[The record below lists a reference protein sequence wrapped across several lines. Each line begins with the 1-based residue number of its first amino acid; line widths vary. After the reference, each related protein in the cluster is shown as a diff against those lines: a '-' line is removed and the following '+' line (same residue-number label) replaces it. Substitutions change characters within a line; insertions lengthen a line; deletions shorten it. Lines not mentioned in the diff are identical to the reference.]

1 MTLEEGKT
9 TQVEKI
15 GDTAVHSAVRSK
27 SNAKI
32 FIALASLGQ
41 NVLNVESSDQ
51 DGLTPLQLA
60 ASLNRNDAM
69 SHLIAAHTKVDAES
83 RINEH
88 TALTYCAD
96 TDNATAMIHLVKKCG
111 ASVDNETSA
120 HETALTVAL
129 KSEKWRKVTDALM
142 NNLNASATLETS
154 IGDSAVS
161 VAFDSDD
168 EDKILKVLRDGKVD
182 VNKYPFTTAGETMFG
197 MCARRNCAQAIST
210 ISKFKDT
217 EFTNI
222 DLNLTDATSG
232 NTALCLAAALGHSEV
247 ARALILDAGAD
258 ASYAPSE
265 NGKVDPL
272 CDACAACP
280 IDKLLSLIHI

>member
-1 MTLEEGKT
+1 MTLEEEKT
-9 TQVEKI
+9 AQVEKI

-111 ASVDNETSA
+111 ASVDN
-120 HETALTVAL
+120 
-129 KSEKWRKVTDALM
+129 
-142 NNLNASATLETS
+142 
-154 IGDSAVS
+154 
-161 VAFDSDD
+161 
-168 EDKILKVLRDGKVD
+168 
-182 VNKYPFTTAGETMFG
+182 
-197 MCARRNCAQAIST
+197 
-210 ISKFKDT
+210 
-217 EFTNI
+217 
-222 DLNLTDATSG
+222 
-232 NTALCLAAALGHSEV
+232 
-247 ARALILDAGAD
+247 
-258 ASYAPSE
+258 
-265 NGKVDPL
+265 
-272 CDACAACP
+272 
-280 IDKLLSLIHI
+280 

>member
-1 MTLEEGKT
+1 
-9 TQVEKI
+9 
-15 GDTAVHSAVRSK
+15 
-27 SNAKI
+27 
-32 FIALASLGQ
+32 
-41 NVLNVESSDQ
+41 
-51 DGLTPLQLA
+51 
-60 ASLNRNDAM
+60 M

-154 IGDSAVS
+154 AGDSAVS

-182 VNKYPFTTAGETMFG
+182 VNKYPFTTAERP
-197 MCARRNCAQAIST
+197 CSARAP
-210 ISKFKDT
+210 D
-217 EFTNI
+217 E
-222 DLNLTDATSG
+222 
-232 NTALCLAAALGHSEV
+232 TAL
-247 ARALILDAGAD
+247 
-258 ASYAPSE
+258 
-265 NGKVDPL
+265 
-272 CDACAACP
+272 
-280 IDKLLSLIHI
+280 KLSRRFLNSKTQNLRTLT

>member
-1 MTLEEGKT
+1 
-9 TQVEKI
+9 
-15 GDTAVHSAVRSK
+15 
-27 SNAKI
+27 
-32 FIALASLGQ
+32 
-41 NVLNVESSDQ
+41 
-51 DGLTPLQLA
+51 
-60 ASLNRNDAM
+60 M

-154 IGDSAVS
+154 AGDSAVS

-168 EDKILKVLRDGKVD
+168 EDKILKVLRDGKVGREQVSVHD
-182 VNKYPFTTAGETMFG
+182 RGRDHVRHVRQTK
-197 MCARRNCAQAIST
+197 
-210 ISKFKDT
+210 
-217 EFTNI
+217 
-222 DLNLTDATSG
+222 
-232 NTALCLAAALGHSEV
+232 LCSSH
-247 ARALILDAGAD
+247 LDD
-258 ASYAPSE
+258 F
-265 NGKVDPL
+265 
-272 CDACAACP
+272 
-280 IDKLLSLIHI
+280 